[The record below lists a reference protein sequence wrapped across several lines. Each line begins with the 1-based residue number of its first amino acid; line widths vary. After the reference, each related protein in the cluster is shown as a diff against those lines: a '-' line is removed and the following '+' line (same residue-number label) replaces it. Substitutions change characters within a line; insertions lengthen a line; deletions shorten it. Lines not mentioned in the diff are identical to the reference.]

1 MGKAELVDA
10 IIRDMNRWQGFSIG
24 LAKQLAWLD
33 GSLHK
38 HQAAVHQAGLSTSS
52 GHSSRGVPIPLL
64 LIVWQNNVPSSWA
77 GSGNRRQ

>member
-1 MGKAELVDA
+1 MTRTTEPIVTLLNELNCGMKLAGTPEAVGKAELVDA

-38 HQAAVHQAGLSTSS
+38 HQAAVHQAGLS
-52 GHSSRGVPIPLL
+52 
-64 LIVWQNNVPSSWA
+64 A
-77 GSGNRRQ
+77 F

>member
-1 MGKAELVDA
+1 MNLLTQLNRGTKLAGTPEAVGKAELVDA

-38 HQAAVHQAGLSTSS
+38 HQAAVHQAGLLTF
-52 GHSSRGVPIPLL
+52 
-64 LIVWQNNVPSSWA
+64 
-77 GSGNRRQ
+77 